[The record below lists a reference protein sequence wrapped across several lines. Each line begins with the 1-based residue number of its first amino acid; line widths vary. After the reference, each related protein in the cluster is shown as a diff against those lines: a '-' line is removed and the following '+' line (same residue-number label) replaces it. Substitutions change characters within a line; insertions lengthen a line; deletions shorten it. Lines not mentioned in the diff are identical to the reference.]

1 MTFRRQHLLGL
12 EDLSRNEIL
21 HILDT
26 ARSFRQVLE
35 RPVKKVPSLRGV
47 TVCLAFYEASTRTRL
62 SFELAAKRLSA
73 DTMNFSSSGSS
84 VQKGETLLDTIKN
97 IQAMKVDMV
106 VIRHSSSGAAHYLSR
121 NVDAHVINAGDGFH
135 EHPTQGLLDLYT
147 MRDRFGNLDGVRVA
161 IVGDIAHSR
170 VARSNIWGLVKLGAE
185 VTLVGPQTL
194 MPAEIAKTGVKRV
207 TNCLE
212 EALET
217 CQVVNVLRLQLER
230 MTSGYL
236 PSLREYA
243 RIFGVDTRRME
254 KAADKIMVM
263 HPGPMNRGVEIDP
276 AVADGPNSVIL
287 DQVTNGVAVRMAVL
301 FLVWG
306 GAPASEMGSEIA
318 LHK

>member
-1 MTFRRQHLLGL
+1 MTFRRQNLLSL
-12 EDLSRNEIL
+12 EDLSKNEIL

-26 ARSFRQVLE
+26 AKSFRQVLE

-73 DTMNFSSSGSS
+73 DTMNFSTSGSS
-84 VQKGETLLDTIKN
+84 VQKGETLLDTIRN

-106 VIRHSSSGAAHYLSR
+106 VLRHSSSGACHYLAR
-121 NVDAHVINAGDGFH
+121 NVEAHVINAGDGFH
-135 EHPTQGLLDLYT
+135 EHPTQGLLDIYT
-147 MRDRFGNLDGVRVA
+147 MRERFGSLEGLRVA
-161 IVGDIAHSR
+161 IAGDIAHSR

-194 MPAEIAKTGVKRV
+194 MPAEIEKTGVKRV
-207 TNCLE
+207 TSNLD
-212 EALET
+212 EALESA
-217 CQVVNVLRLQLER
+217 QVINVLRLQLER
-230 MTSGYL
+230 MTSGFL

-243 RIFGVDTRRME
+243 RVFGVDAKRLE
-254 KAADKIMVM
+254 KASDKIMIM

-306 GAPASEMGSEIA
+306 GAPASEVGAEVSLRA
-318 LHK
+318 

>member
-1 MTFRRQHLLGL
+1 
-12 EDLSRNEIL
+12 
-21 HILDT
+21 
-26 ARSFRQVLE
+26 
-35 RPVKKVPSLRGV
+35 
-47 TVCLAFYEASTRTRL
+47 
-62 SFELAAKRLSA
+62 
-73 DTMNFSSSGSS
+73 
-84 VQKGETLLDTIKN
+84 
-97 IQAMKVDMV
+97 
-106 VIRHSSSGAAHYLSR
+106 
-121 NVDAHVINAGDGFH
+121 
-135 EHPTQGLLDLYT
+135 
-147 MRDRFGNLDGVRVA
+147 
-161 IVGDIAHSR
+161 
-170 VARSNIWGLVKLGAE
+170 
-185 VTLVGPQTL
+185 
-194 MPAEIAKTGVKRV
+194 
-207 TNCLE
+207 LE

-243 RIFGVDTRRME
+243 RIFGVDSRRME

-263 HPGPMNRGVEIDP
+263 HPGPMTRGVEIDP